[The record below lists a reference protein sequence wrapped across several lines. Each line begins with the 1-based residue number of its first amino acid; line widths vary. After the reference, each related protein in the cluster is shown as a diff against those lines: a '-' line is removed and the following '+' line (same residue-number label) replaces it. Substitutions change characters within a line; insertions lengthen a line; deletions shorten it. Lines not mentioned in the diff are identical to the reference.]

1 MAFELH
7 ALIGRLKRR
16 FRAEAYP
23 GDCSP
28 SQVAVLHH
36 LEFKGPATVTT
47 LARVEGVRPQSMGAT
62 VSALETAGWVKGVP
76 DPGDGRQTIFSLT
89 GEARRQF
96 QSGRAMREDWLF
108 RTIEDRL
115 TPAEQER
122 LGEAVELLK
131 RIADP

>member
-1 MAFELH
+1 MKNRADAVGTRRALIMAFELH

-47 LARVEGVRPQSMGAT
+47 LARVEGVRPQSMG
-62 VSALETAGWVKGVP
+62 GRFPPWRP
-76 DPGDGRQTIFSLT
+76 QDG
-89 GEARRQF
+89 
-96 QSGRAMREDWLF
+96 
-108 RTIEDRL
+108 
-115 TPAEQER
+115 
-122 LGEAVELLK
+122 
-131 RIADP
+131 